1 MPADPGVALAW
12 PTLGSEGGL
21 RESGRRE
28 AVRRRRE
35 ALWLGRRRQERN
47 GVRQRA
53 PAGVNVR
60 SRGGLPR
67 GPGLRATWVRGLE
80 PRPASTTASA
90 HLLASTSTVGL
101 MGSVRCPLPGCALCA
116 TGSSQRRG
124 RGGAGGGCPRIGRF
138 RRSITAGACNVC
150 SCGRRGG
157 RRTAAGLGGDGL
169 ETRAGRRE
177 MRGDLGRV
185 WGDLDELCAVPD
197 CLTARVA
204 GPRPCAPRA
213 QACSPQ
219 ESLHHATV

>member
-1 MPADPGVALAW
+1 MRAVDARPSDDDEKRCG
-12 PTLGSEGGL
+12 LGAG
-21 RESGRRE
+21 
-28 AVRRRRE
+28 AK
-35 ALWLGRRRQERN
+35 RN

-60 SRGGLPR
+60 SRGEVPR

-90 HLLASTSTVGL
+90 HLLASTVGL

-157 RRTAAGLGGDGL
+157 RRTAAGLGGDGNSGW
-169 ETRAGRRE
+169 ETGNARRSGTGVGRS
-177 MRGDLGRV
+177 GRV
-185 WGDLDELCAVPD
+185 VCG
-197 CLTARVA
+197 
-204 GPRPCAPRA
+204 
-213 QACSPQ
+213 S
-219 ESLHHATV
+219 